1 MGMANRIQ
9 GFLLLILTIGL
20 LPMAAGQTGI
30 GRIQGSLYD
39 SLHQPISG
47 ATVRLFAVLDS
58 VNFRVVQSNS
68 QGEFLMEGI
77 SDGDYCL
84 WITVVGYRAVRMDSL
99 SFGTARRSYSL
110 GEIVLALASST
121 QLDPVVIVADRS
133 LVQSKAGNMTFL
145 AGDSPL
151 AAGANA
157 ADLLTQVPLVNK
169 DADGKLT
176 VRGKEPKIL
185 IDDKPVELNMQQ
197 LQDLLES
204 MPGSSIEKIEVMTNP
219 PPQYAQ
225 ESGVINIITRK
236 GRVGR
241 TGRLA
246 VSAGTR
252 SEWSASG
259 QFTYRKNQLSLQFNA
274 GFSQNR
280 YAGDGYANRQNIYT
294 DSTNQFNSLTDYVNH
309 TKRPSLRAQLDYEWK
324 KKHSINVVMQYNG
337 NGADNANTTYFS
349 NVNRWGDRWRYSR
362 RHIRS
367 EGNNMNL
374 SSSLTYTWRGKP
386 GETLRFI
393 GQINAADNHNL
404 RTFDQAFLFNDG
416 RPTGQDSLQR
426 QTNFTQVFG
435 WNTRLNYD
443 RMLVP
448 KKTFLSTGFFQS
460 HTFNPVNVDAE
471 YLKLPENQWISM
483 PVLEQSFD
491 FIQSLQQYR
500 GSVKQLFTERFSLL
514 VGTTYERTQVRF
526 DLRKEGI
533 RVQHQYGNLLPFA
546 TLNRSWKGVY
556 NLTLSYRQSIRRP
569 GLTELNPTVDFS
581 DPYNTRFGN
590 PDLSA
595 TTAHNFDLIGG
606 WNHSGRYLNI
616 GFGYNL
622 VQDVFS
628 QVRTLTADG
637 KTQVT
642 WENISDRKEW
652 EVSTWNGFTLFKN
665 MKINTSAS
673 YTYNL
678 YGTYDRLIRRF
689 QNGGSFT
696 STLGANYI
704 PSDRQSFT
712 GQFNLN
718 RFASPQGYAR
728 WNASFN
734 LAVQRKFLAKRL
746 TLTLNA
752 IDPIR
757 DQQRYTYTYASNFSL
772 ESFSRTRTR
781 NYRLTMAWSF
791 QPKPKPAVKLPR

>member
-1 MGMANRIQ
+1 MGMVNRIYV
-9 GFLLLILTIGL
+9 FFPLILIFGM
-20 LPMAAGQTGI
+20 LPMASGQTGT
-30 GRIQGSLYD
+30 GRIQGSLQD

-47 ATVRLFAVLDS
+47 ATVRLSPALDS
-58 VNFRVVQSNS
+58 VNFRVVQSNT
-68 QGEFLMEGI
+68 QGDFVLEGI
-77 SDGDYCL
+77 SDGDYRL
-84 WITVVGYRAVRMDSL
+84 WITVVGYRPTRVDSL
-99 SFGTARRSYSL
+99 RIGTERRSYTL
-110 GEIVLALASST
+110 GTIVLALASST
-121 QLDPVVIVADRS
+121 QLDPVVIVTDRS
-133 LVQSKAGNMTFL
+133 LLQSNAGNLTFL

-151 AAGANA
+151 AAGSNA
-157 ADLLTQVPLVNK
+157 SELLTQVPLVNK

-259 QFTYRKNQLSLQFNA
+259 QFTYRKNQFSVQFNA
-274 GFSQNR
+274 GFSQNL

-294 DSTNQFNSLTDYVNH
+294 DSTNQFNSITSYVNH
-309 TKRPSLRAQLDYEWK
+309 SQRPSLRAQIDYEWK
-324 KKHSINVVMQYNG
+324 KKHTFNAVLQYNG
-337 NGADNANTTYFS
+337 NGTDNANTTYFS
-349 NVNRWGDRWRYSR
+349 NVNQWEDRWRYSR
-362 RHIRS
+362 RTIHAV
-367 EGNNMNL
+367 GDNKNL
-374 SSSLTYTWRGKP
+374 SSTLTYTWRGKP

-393 GQINAADNHNL
+393 AQINTADNHNL
-404 RTFDQAFLFNDG
+404 REFDQAFLFNDG

-426 QTNFTQVFG
+426 QNNFTQVVG
-435 WNTRLNYD
+435 WSSRFNYD

-448 KKTFLSTGFFQS
+448 KKTYLSTGFFQS
-460 HTFNPVNVDAE
+460 RTLNPVDVDAA
-471 YLKLPENQWISM
+471 YLKLPENLWFPM
-483 PVLEQSFD
+483 LALEQSFD
-491 FIQSLQQYR
+491 FFQSIQQYR

-526 DLRKEGI
+526 DLRKTGS

-546 TLNRSWKGVY
+546 TLNRSWKGEY
-556 NLTLSYRQSIRRP
+556 NLTLSYRQTIRRP

-590 PDLSA
+590 PDLSP

-606 WNHSGRYLNI
+606 WNHSGRYLNL

-628 QVRTLTADG
+628 QVRTLTTDG

-652 EVSTWNGFTLFKN
+652 EVSTWNGFSLFKKL
-665 MKINTSAS
+665 KINTSAS

-678 YGTYDRLIRRF
+678 YGNYDRLIRRF

-704 PSDRQSFT
+704 PNDRQSFT

-728 WNASFN
+728 WNASLN

-757 DQQRYTYTYASNFSL
+757 DQQRYTYTYAPNFSL

-781 NYRLTMAWSF
+781 NYRITMAWSF
-791 QPKPKPAVKLPR
+791 QPKPKPPVKLPR